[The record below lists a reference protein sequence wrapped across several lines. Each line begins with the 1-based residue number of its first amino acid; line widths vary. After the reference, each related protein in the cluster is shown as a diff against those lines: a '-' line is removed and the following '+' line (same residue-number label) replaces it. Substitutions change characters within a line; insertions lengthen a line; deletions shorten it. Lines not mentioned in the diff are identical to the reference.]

1 MFADSLQV
9 KRDIQWILGEPNLL
23 ELPPIHKI
31 PDDFWTSISFNSYP
45 EYEGSERIGFYYQW
59 LIRLCIEHSKSYQ
72 LVAEEIQ
79 VFQDGRTLGAI
90 DFIVRNPAGELEHWE
105 VAVKFYLA
113 YEDQWYGP
121 NAKDSLAK
129 KYHKMCSHQLA
140 ITRTEAFQIQ
150 HPDLTIA
157 HHRLLLQGRLYQGL
171 WCDEQND
178 STPANITNHC
188 CTGKWCNAGQLP
200 DMPAL
205 YPLQRI
211 QWMTAPA
218 QDLCSPLDIQSIKR
232 PLHCI
237 DDSGQFWFVVPD
249 SWPDSD

>member
-113 YEDQWYGP
+113 YDAQWYGP

-140 ITRTEAFQIQ
+140 ITRTEASKSNTRISKL
-150 HPDLTIA
+150 P
-157 HHRLLLQGRLYQGL
+157 
-171 WCDEQND
+171 
-178 STPANITNHC
+178 ITDYC
-188 CTGKWCNAGQLP
+188 CKGA
-200 DMPAL
+200 
-205 YPLQRI
+205 Y
-211 QWMTAPA
+211 
-218 QDLCSPLDIQSIKR
+218 IKA
-232 PLHCI
+232 
-237 DDSGQFWFVVPD
+237 VV
-249 SWPDSD
+249 